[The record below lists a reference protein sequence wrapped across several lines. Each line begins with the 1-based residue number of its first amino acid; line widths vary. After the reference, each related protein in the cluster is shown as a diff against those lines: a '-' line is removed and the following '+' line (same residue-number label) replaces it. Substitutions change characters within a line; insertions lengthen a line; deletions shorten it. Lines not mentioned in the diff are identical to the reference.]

1 MSMDE
6 RLTNPKKSEKIGD
19 FFRQRSCAVP
29 PAAAADV
36 RENGTA
42 APPHSS
48 IPHGRGAHALA
59 PPVPLNAP
67 EKSGLQDEP
76 EIGAL
81 R

>member
-1 MSMDE
+1 MGS
-6 RLTNPKKSEKIGD
+6 RAS
-19 FFRQRSCAVP
+19 

-36 RENGTA
+36 RENGMA

-59 PPVPLNAP
+59 PQVPQKAP
-67 EKSGLQDEP
+67 EKSGLHNEP
-76 EIGAL
+76 RIGAL